1 MQFVKC
7 SFQLNAEDEAP
18 APSRRESRDD
28 RVPKPQANKK
38 PRVDSELGSLY
49 PTGKEVWPEPDEVD
63 SDSGTDQSEIQD
75 GNQYEVGSEVADLG
89 EWDEG
94 NNGHTNSS
102 NEHQSYDYCS
112 SQYDNEQS
120 HRDSRS
126 SQYDNEQGSRGSRSS
141 QYDNEQS
148 NSGYRSNRQ
157 ESGPSNWGSR
167 SSQYDNEQSY
177 RGSRSSQYDNEQG
190 NRGSRSSQYDNEQSN
205 WGDRSGQYEQS
216 NSGYRSNRQEIEQS
230 NSGSRSSRPNSERSG
245 GDMTESTRVDDFFS
259 QFTLSQTSFAPQS
272 ESSSVPQ
279 SATEPLNLSK
289 TSSATPPELQTS
301 QLTQP
306 TQTTPPTQPIQ
317 TKTPTEPASQ
327 PVFQTAIT
335 DSDEDVSSL
344 WEKKLNPKRVTRSR
358 K

>member
-1 MQFVKC
+1 M
-7 SFQLNAEDEAP
+7 
-18 APSRRESRDD
+18 
-28 RVPKPQANKK
+28 
-38 PRVDSELGSLY
+38 Y

-94 NNGHTNSS
+94 NNGHNDSS
-102 NEHQSYDYCS
+102 NEHQSYVY
-112 SQYDNEQS
+112 
-120 HRDSRS
+120 
-126 SQYDNEQGSRGSRSS
+126 RSS

-148 NSGYRSNRQ
+148 N
-157 ESGPSNWGSR
+157 
-167 SSQYDNEQSY
+167 

-205 WGDRSGQYEQS
+205 RGDRSGQYEQS

-230 NSGSRSSRPNSERSG
+230 NSGSRSSRPDSERSG

-259 QFTLSQTSFAPQS
+259 QFTPSQTSFAPQS

-279 SATEPLNLSK
+279 SATQPLNLSI

-306 TQTTPPTQPIQ
+306 TQTTQPTQPI
-317 TKTPTEPASQ
+317 
-327 PVFQTAIT
+327 AI
-335 DSDEDVSSL
+335 
-344 WEKKLNPKRVTRSR
+344 
-358 K
+358 